1 MNTLHDT
8 VDVCHN
14 KICRPLCNWFL
25 QHCSSCFVSYVSISL
40 VNLVVNLSD
49 GIVNGV
55 DIYSVVHLRLS
66 SHQPDATPSRP
77 HAATLYATQNE
88 NMLWSFAYD

>member
-1 MNTLHDT
+1 MILWMWI

-25 QHCSSCFVSYVSISL
+25 QHCSSCFVSYASISL
-40 VNLVVNLSD
+40 VNLVINLSD

-55 DIYSVVHLRLS
+55 DIYSVVHLRLN
-66 SHQPDATPSRP
+66 SRSDVVC
-77 HAATLYATQNE
+77 HAK
-88 NMLWSFAYD
+88 